1 MKVDVYYNLHK
12 HTFSIRSRESEGY
25 GCIVGHSDNVVIISP
40 EFVVRQAGREKVLR
54 TKQKNVHA
62 FVRGHVLEDYAP
74 FSSSFTEDGET
85 YLTSPIAKKKEYTI
99 PSGKKD
105 IAKYNPYKYTH
116 FVNSKEERVYNADM
130 AIMTNNNNIPHIEL
144 YNARTIHKHKGV

>member
-12 HTFSIRSRESEGY
+12 RTFSIRSRESESY
-25 GCIVGHSDNVVIISP
+25 GRIVGHSDNVVIISP
-40 EFVVRQAGREKVLR
+40 EFVVRQAGREKVLK

-74 FSSSFTEDGET
+74 
-85 YLTSPIAKKKEYTI
+85 KKEYII

-130 AIMTNNNNIPHIEL
+130 AVMTNNNNIPHIEV
-144 YNARTIHKHKGV
+144 YNPRTIYKHKGV